1 MKEFAT
7 KMEAVGRRQSKM
19 AVDEEEPEEESDV
32 GDIPPRKR
40 RMNARQSIMA
50 FLGDEDESD

>member
-1 MKEFAT
+1 
-7 KMEAVGRRQSKM
+7 MEAAGRRQSKM
-19 AVDEEEPEEESDV
+19 DVDEEEPEEESDV